1 MKIKQMNH
9 KNIALIILAALLY
22 LSSCK
27 NTGGSIFDIVS
38 YGAISDGE
46 TVSTEAIQKAIDA
59 ANKSGGGRVIIPEG
73 NFVTG
78 SIILKSNV
86 ELYLSEGATL
96 YGSIDPRSYRKIEV
110 EGMPVSPKTDDNSK
124 LAIILSHDAHNIS
137 VTGKGT
143 IDGRGG
149 ELVKVMDSLHKAG
162 IYEIKEYDFA
172 NKRIRE
178 TERPK
183 ILMFMESDHVTVSGI
198 TIKNSAVWVQTY
210 ELCTHVRIDGITVE
224 SRAFWNNDGMD
235 ISDCRNVQITN
246 CNVNAADD
254 GICLKS
260 YYPGYCNDSIYIANC
275 NIRTSASAIK
285 FGTASIG
292 GFKNVII
299 ENIKVFDTFRSMI
312 AIESVDGG
320 DIENVHVSNME
331 GKNTGNAIFIRLG
344 HRSGE
349 KPGTVKNITIK
360 DLKCEVPFGRPD
372 EGYAF
377 EGPWPR
383 GAHNRHPAPIAG
395 IPNHY
400 IENVTLEN
408 IEITYPGKS
417 SKDIAYIDL
426 NKLDDVP
433 EKISSYPEYS
443 AFGELPSWGFY
454 VRHVKGLS
462 MKNITLKLEDKD
474 FRPPFVF
481 DDVYNLKLSGINAP
495 QDNNAIVTRGV
506 EDMEIDD
513 ELSESVK
520 VIQSRCKD
528 INDGGALYRFKDK
541 IELELT
547 SETKTARIHYTL
559 DGSTPTK
566 KSKIYD
572 KPINITDNV
581 YLRAIAYADN
591 YYPSR
596 EFSKKYAKSILNELP
611 EGYPKVNLKLKPQ
624 KYGDPEGSLLLD
636 GFFGTDDFTDKKW
649 TGLNNKDFVIEVDLG
664 EEVACSEV
672 QLYALTSTLK
682 RILPPEKISIYAKS
696 MAGEYVRVKTESYKP
711 VSKHA
716 INTNYYQLKFQ
727 RIKTRLI
734 KIVIQNTGVL
744 PQWHH
749 ARGELSWLFIDEINV
764 K

>member
-1 MKIKQMNH
+1 MKIKQMKH
-9 KNIALIILAALLY
+9 KNITLIILAALLY

-27 NTGGSIFDIVS
+27 NTGDSIFDIVS

-59 ANKSGGGRVIIPEG
+59 ANKNGGGRVIIPEG

-137 VTGKGT
+137 VTGEGT

-408 IEITYPGKS
+408 IEISYPGKS
-417 SKDIAYIDL
+417 SKEIAYIALD
-426 NKLDDVP
+426 KLDDVP
-433 EKISSYPEYS
+433 EKISKYPEYS
-443 AFGELPSWGFY
+443 QFGELPSWGFY
-454 VRHVKGLS
+454 VRHVKGMS

-481 DDVYNLKLSGINAP
+481 DDVSGLKLTDLKMPG
-495 QDNNAIVTRGV
+495 DNNKIIFRGV
-506 EDMEIDD
+506 EGSDLGEG
-513 ELSESVK
+513 LSENIK
-520 VIQSRCKD
+520 VIPAKCKVVTD
-528 INDGGALYRFKDK
+528 TDKSYWFKDK
-541 IELELT
+541 REIRLET
-547 SETKTARIHYTL
+547 ETPKAKIYYTL
-559 DGSTPTK
+559 DGSVPTK
-566 KSKIYD
+566 KSKMYNQPF
-572 KPINITDNV
+572 KITRNV
-581 YLRAIAYADN
+581 WLKAVAMADG
-591 YYPSR
+591 YYPSEIFTKR
-596 EFSKKYAKSILNELP
+596 YAKSILNDLP
-611 EGYPKVNLKLKPQ
+611 KGFPKISFKEIPD
-624 KYGDPEGSLLLD
+624 KYGNPDGSQLID
-636 GFFGTDDFTDKKW
+636 QVFGTLDFRDRKW
-649 TGLNNKDFVIEVDLG
+649 TGLNRKDLIVEFDLG
-664 EEVACSEV
+664 QKVNMSRV
-672 QLYALTSTLK
+672 QVSTLTSTEK
-682 RILPPEKISIYAKS
+682 WRFPPKSISIFVKNEK
-696 MAGEYVRVKTESYKP
+696 MEYEKVKEQQ
-711 VSKHA
+711 
-716 INTNYYQLKFQ
+716 INHILEHDTQINYHDIRFSEREAQYV
-727 RIKTRLI
+727 
-734 KIVIQNTGVL
+734 KIVIENYGTL
-744 PQWHH
+744 PDWH
-749 ARGELSWLFIDEINV
+749 RGAGKLPWIFVDEININ
-764 K
+764 